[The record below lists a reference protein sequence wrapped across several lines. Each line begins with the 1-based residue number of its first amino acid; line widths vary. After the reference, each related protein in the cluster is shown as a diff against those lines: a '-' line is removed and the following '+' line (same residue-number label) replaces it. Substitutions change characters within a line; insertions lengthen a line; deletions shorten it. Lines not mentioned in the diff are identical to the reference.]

1 MQGLFQFVK
10 SNFRWLAGG
19 LLLTVFSSFGQTF
32 YISLFSKQIRKTFD
46 LTDGNFGTIYMIAT
60 LASAVSLVWVGKLVD
75 RYPVSKVAFVV
86 MLFLSL
92 ACVGMSMVS
101 SVAML
106 LVVIYALRLFGQGMM
121 THTSQTAMGRWY
133 SAERGR
139 AISLTAMGHQVG
151 EAILPSLVLFLM
163 LDSVVVDDPGV
174 LVEAGNSQAAAGLN
188 FGWRKIWQLAAI
200 AVIVAL
206 PVVMLLMRVERQPQ
220 KVDVD
225 QDGSNKLAARDWTRP
240 EVLRDPA
247 FWGLCVGILAPA
259 FIGTSVFFH
268 SIHLTE
274 IKGWSPQV
282 FASSFLVL
290 SITTVMSTLVAG
302 WLVDRFNS
310 KRLLPTFLLP
320 MAVGCLLLGTFSA
333 TWVIFAFMFL
343 LGLSYGLS
351 SSVFGT
357 IWPETYG
364 IKHLGSI
371 RSVAISAMVFA
382 SALGPGL
389 TGRAIDLKIGFE
401 FQLILMA
408 GYSFGAA
415 ALMVFVSRNL
425 LSRTET

>member
-163 LDSVVVDDPGV
+163 LDSVALDDAGV
-174 LVEAGNSQAAAGLN
+174 LIEAANSQGTGGLN
-188 FGWRKIWQLAAI
+188 LGWRKIWQLAAI

-220 KVDVD
+220 KVEVD
-225 QDGSNKLAARDWTRP
+225 QADANKLAARDWTRA

-320 MAVGCLLLGTFSA
+320 MAIGCLLLGTFSA

-415 ALMVFVSRNL
+415 ALMVFVSRQL
-425 LSRTET
+425 LSRIET